1 MSKDRPARSP
11 SVPQAA
17 LDALLAAPAG
27 NPIRRA
33 LWLDALDRR
42 LRPHLPPSV
51 AAHARLANVD
61 RDRLVLVV
69 DAPVWQARVRL
80 ATEDILEA
88 ARSVGLVASAVVV
101 KVEKRPPLHSQ
112 PSPSV
117 RPMSDAARTAL
128 QSALASLQGADAPA
142 SRRRRP
148 KPNGSDP

>member
-11 SVPQAA
+11 SVPQPA

-33 LWLDALDRR
+33 LWLDELDRR
-42 LRPHLPPSV
+42 LRPHLPPLV

-80 ATEDILEA
+80 ATEDILKA
-88 ARSVGLVASAVVV
+88 ARSVGLVASVVVV
-101 KVEKRPPLHSQ
+101 KVGSPPLRSQ
-112 PSPSV
+112 PSPTV
-117 RPMSDAARTAL
+117 RPMSDAAREAL
-128 QSALASLQGADAPA
+128 RSALASLADAPA
-142 SRRRRP
+142 PVQRRRLR
-148 KPNGSDP
+148 KPDGSDP